1 MTKPPILDM
10 TTQGEFREAPR
21 PPRLPVSARILRVAI
36 IVAVLTAMVAF
47 AALALWLALILIPVA
62 LAAAAIGWLAWRYR
76 VWRVTGR

>member
-10 TTQGEFREAPR
+10 TAQGEFREAPR
-21 PPRLPVSARILRVAI
+21 PPRLSVSARILRVAI